1 MRECL
6 NVSMWEF
13 LNECFFLLFM
23 GHGDAPTACTAL
35 FPFGVIYCIPSQG
48 AAQFF
53 LLNGKKNVSLQGEI
67 NTKAP
72 A

>member
-13 LNECFFLLFM
+13 LNECFFLPFM
-23 GHGDAPTACTAL
+23 GHGAAPTTCTVL
-35 FPFGVIYCIPSQG
+35 FPFGVIYCIPLQG

-53 LLNGKKNVSLQGEI
+53 LLNGEKNVSLQGEI
-67 NTKAP
+67 NTKAT